1 MFIKLYIIEL
11 EFYVNMK
18 YKKYHIEEIDAG
30 KLEARKYSKYVPSEH
45 KKNYNYYA
53 YLNENQ

>member
-1 MFIKLYIIEL
+1 
-11 EFYVNMK
+11 MK